1 MTAEQILCSASS
13 YTEKFYFNPKYNNLP
28 KKIQDEIQVAMVIFT
43 EDIGGELYLFFD
55 DEGNLNIATDYDEAD
70 YYYDEIGSGL
80 KVAQM
85 QREKRELFEQLEE
98 YYKTF
103 FMGQLII
110 YIEIQNR
117 YYKIKI

>member
-1 MTAEQILCSASS
+1 M
-13 YTEKFYFNPKYNNLP
+13 KDLP
-28 KKIQDEIQVAMVIFT
+28 GT
-43 EDIGGELYLFFD
+43 RLLFD

-98 YYKTF
+98 YYRNF
-103 FMGQLII
+103 FLS
-110 YIEIQNR
+110 
-117 YYKIKI
+117 